1 MFKLPSST
9 IVDKI
14 VPKSSFDE
22 YATTKQKKLLS
33 SVVARIKWLN
43 KISTQT
49 VNLQGKE
56 VNEIQVFELELK
68 EKSNVNELLLLIN
81 KVIPYQILF
90 VLRFNE
96 EIMYSISKKHT
107 HPTNENQAVVDWTFS
122 TSWKNVVEDEFEISL
137 SNSLDS
143 VFQDICFKISGKN
156 QGKEKDIE
164 TLIAKEQQ
172 LKQLNY
178 SIEKITASIDKCKQF
193 NKKVE
198 LNRQLK
204 EMLNKK
210 IEIDFDN

>member
-1 MFKLPSST
+1 M
-9 IVDKI
+9 
-14 VPKSSFDE
+14 
-22 YATTKQKKLLS
+22 
-33 SVVARIKWLN
+33 
-43 KISTQT
+43 
-49 VNLQGKE
+49 
-56 VNEIQVFELELK
+56 ELK
-68 EKSNVNELLLLIN
+68 EQTNVNELLLLIN
-81 KVIPYQILF
+81 RVIPYPIVF

-96 EIMYSISKKHT
+96 EVMYSISKKHT

-172 LKQLNY
+172 LKQLN
-178 SIEKITASIDKCKQF
+178 SEIEKITTSMNKCKQF

-198 LNRQLK
+198 LNERLQK
-204 EMLNKK
+204 TLNQKNK
-210 IEIDFDN
+210 L

>member
-143 VFQDICFKISGKN
+143 VFQEICFKISGKN

>member
-1 MFKLPSST
+1 MLKLPTST

-14 VPKSSFDE
+14 VPKNSFDE
-22 YATTKQKKLLS
+22 YATTKQKKLLTS
-33 SVVARIKWLN
+33 FVARIKWLHKLSN
-43 KISTQT
+43 QT

-56 VNEIQVFELELK
+56 VIEIQVFELELK
-68 EKSNVNELLLLIN
+68 EQTNVNELLLLIN
-81 KVIPYQILF
+81 RVIPYPIVF

-96 EIMYSISKKHT
+96 EVMYSISKKHT

-122 TSWKNVVEDEFEISL
+122 TSWKNVVEDDFEISL

-172 LKQLNY
+172 LKQLN
-178 SIEKITASIDKCKQF
+178 SEIEKTQKAIDKCRQF
-193 NKKVE
+193 NKRVE
-198 LNRQLK
+198 LNQKLQLILK
-204 EMLNKK
+204 LKNEL
-210 IEIDFDN
+210 

>member
-1 MFKLPSST
+1 MLKLPTST

-14 VPKSSFDE
+14 VPKNSFDE
-22 YATTKQKKLLS
+22 YATTKQKKLLT
-33 SVVARIKWLN
+33 SVVARIKWLHKLSN
-43 KISTQT
+43 QT

-56 VNEIQVFELELK
+56 VIEIQVFELELK
-68 EKSNVNELLLLIN
+68 EQTNVNELLLLIN
-81 KVIPYQILF
+81 RVIPYPIVF

-96 EIMYSISKKHT
+96 EVMYSISKKHT

-122 TSWKNVVEDEFEISL
+122 TSWKNVLEDEFEISL

-172 LKQLNY
+172 LKQLN
-178 SIEKITASIDKCKQF
+178 SEIEKTQKAIDKCRQF
-193 NKKVE
+193 NKRVE
-198 LNRQLK
+198 LNQKLQLILK
-204 EMLNKK
+204 LKNEL
-210 IEIDFDN
+210 

>member
-1 MFKLPSST
+1 MLKLPTST

-14 VPKSSFDE
+14 VPKNSFDE
-22 YATTKQKKLLS
+22 YATTKQKKLLT
-33 SVVARIKWLN
+33 SVVARIKWLHKLSN
-43 KISTQT
+43 QT

-56 VNEIQVFELELK
+56 VIEIQVFELELK
-68 EKSNVNELLLLIN
+68 EQTNINDLLLLIN
-81 KVIPYQILF
+81 RVIPYPILF
-90 VLRFNE
+90 VIRFNE
-96 EIMYSISKKHT
+96 EVMYSISKKHT

-122 TSWKNVVEDEFEISL
+122 TSWKNVLEDEFEISL

-143 VFQDICFKISGKN
+143 VFQEICFKISGKN

-178 SIEKITASIDKCKQF
+178 SIEKITASMNKCKQF

-198 LNRQLK
+198 LNRQLQLFLNQK
-204 EMLNKK
+204 SNML
-210 IEIDFDN
+210 D

>member
-1 MFKLPSST
+1 MLKLPTST

-14 VPKSSFDE
+14 VPKNSFDE
-22 YATTKQKKLLS
+22 YATTKQKKLLTS
-33 SVVARIKWLN
+33 FVARIKWLHKLSN
-43 KISTQT
+43 QT

-56 VNEIQVFELELK
+56 VIEIQVFELELK
-68 EKSNVNELLLLIN
+68 EQTNVNELLLLIN
-81 KVIPYQILF
+81 RVIPYPIVF

-96 EIMYSISKKHT
+96 EVMYSISKKHT

-164 TLIAKEQQ
+164 TFIAKEQQ
-172 LKQLNY
+172 LKQLN
-178 SIEKITASIDKCKQF
+178 SEIEKTQKAIDKCRQF
-193 NKKVE
+193 NKRVE
-198 LNRQLK
+198 LNQKLQLILK
-204 EMLNKK
+204 LKNEL
-210 IEIDFDN
+210 

>member
-1 MFKLPSST
+1 MLKLPAST

-14 VPKSSFDE
+14 IPKNSFDE

-68 EKSNVNELLLLIN
+68 EKSNINELLLLIS
-81 KVIPYQILF
+81 KVIPYQILY

-96 EIMYSISKKHT
+96 EVMYSISKKHT
-107 HPTNENQAVVDWTFS
+107 HPTNENQSVVDWTFS
-122 TSWKNVVEDEFEISL
+122 TTWMSVQEDQFEIAL
-137 SNSLDS
+137 SNSLDF

-156 QGKEKDIE
+156 QGKEKNIDELIE
-164 TLIAKEQQ
+164 KEQR

-178 SIEKITASIDKCKQF
+178 SIEKITASMNKCKQF

-204 EMLNKK
+204 VLLNEKRK
-210 IEIDFDN
+210 IEFEN

>member
-1 MFKLPSST
+1 MLKLPTST

-14 VPKSSFDE
+14 VPKNSFDE
-22 YATTKQKKLLS
+22 YATTKQKKLLT
-33 SVVARIKWLN
+33 SVVARIKWLHKLSN
-43 KISTQT
+43 QT

-56 VNEIQVFELELK
+56 VIEIQVFELELK
-68 EKSNVNELLLLIN
+68 EQTNVNELLLLIN
-81 KVIPYQILF
+81 RVIPYPILF
-90 VLRFNE
+90 VIRHNE

-122 TSWKNVVEDEFEISL
+122 TSWKNVLEDEFEISL

-164 TLIAKEQQ
+164 TLIAKEQL
-172 LKQLNY
+172 LKQLN
-178 SIEKITASIDKCKQF
+178 SEIEKITTSMNKCKQF

-198 LNRQLK
+198 LNERLQK
-204 EMLNKK
+204 TLNQKNK
-210 IEIDFDN
+210 L